1 MLLNDD
7 EFVIDDPEVDDPH
20 MWTVGRVSEDGSFEI
35 GPLYVTFDKK
45 TVLNLWTDYP
55 QKFTPEQI
63 QIMREEQPYW
73 YEFFM
78 PRLEEA

>member
-1 MLLNDD
+1 ML
-7 EFVIDDPEVDDPH
+7 F
-20 MWTVGRVSEDGSFEI
+20 
-35 GPLYVTFDKK
+35 TFDKE